1 MYFSKQNKNYMY
13 DLLFKSILQET
24 GYNIQNDEK
33 YINLYRYHYASVFH
47 RIDTDDIIDLNR
59 EVLNSIGSLILKDIH
74 ENSIQKPLQ
83 TVLKPVSKSESEI
96 PNVFQSS
103 AIIVKDTSS
112 KNIVL
117 YSVQRLSNS
126 LNRYNFEI
134 NVSFTEFMPTTLTL
148 VKNSNNSANSLFS
161 NPNLNVLF
169 NDTENIVFSVKDTK
183 TFNDKEYITYESV
196 LPDKIKCEKTLKVQ
210 IRNYLMNNPLETS
223 DIYEIVKRKKIK
235 YENEDYLCFE
245 LKETHE
251 FESGS
256 EVGLF
261 SIESEAEINIK
272 TSLFVKKVV
281 GKYLLFENTNLSKSM
296 DSMNSMNSMNTLI
309 SLDNNVTLN
318 FSII

>member
-1 MYFSKQNKNYMY
+1 MSLHDMYFSKQNKNYMY

-59 EVLNSIGSLILKDIH
+59 EVLNSIGSLILKDIRQ
-74 ENSIQKPLQ
+74 IDIKKPLQ
-83 TVLKPVSKSESEI
+83 TESKSELKRTT
-96 PNVFQSS
+96 
-103 AIIVKDTSS
+103 IVQDTSS

-117 YSVQRLSNS
+117 YSVQRLSKS

-134 NVSFTEFMPTTLTL
+134 NVNFTEFMPTTLTL

-169 NDTENIVFSVKDTK
+169 NDTENIVFSVKDTNE
-183 TFNDKEYITYESV
+183 FNDKEYITYESV

-235 YENEDYLCFE
+235 YENEDYLCLE
-245 LKETHE
+245 LKDTSE
-251 FESGS
+251 FKSGS

-261 SIESEAEINIK
+261 IMSPKHSEINIK

-281 GKYLLFENTNLSKSM
+281 GKYLLFENKKLSRKL
-296 DSMNSMNSMNTLI
+296 NALT
-309 SLDNNVTLN
+309 SLDHNVTLN
-318 FSII
+318 GKI

>member
-1 MYFSKQNKNYMY
+1 MSLHDMYFSKQNKNYMY

-47 RIDTDDIIDLNR
+47 RIDTDNIIDLNR
-59 EVLNSIGSLILKDIH
+59 EVLNSIGFLILKDIRQ
-74 ENSIQKPLQ
+74 NSIQKPLQ
-83 TVLKPVSKSESEI
+83 TELQTESTT
-96 PNVFQSS
+96 PNVFQES
-103 AIIVKDTSS
+103 ATMVQDTSS

-117 YSVQRLSNS
+117 YSNERLLNS

-134 NVSFTEFMPTTLTL
+134 NVNFTEFMPTTLTL
-148 VKNSNNSANSLFS
+148 VKDSSTRNSTNSLFS

-183 TFNDKEYITYESV
+183 AFNDKEYITYESV
-196 LPDKIKCEKTLKVQ
+196 LPDKIKCAKTLRVQ

-235 YENEDYLCFE
+235 YENEDHLCLE
-245 LKETHE
+245 LKDTSE
-251 FESGS
+251 FEPGS

-261 SIESEAEINIK
+261 SIRSDNSDINIK

-281 GKYLLFENTNLSKSM
+281 GKYLLFENNKLSGTL
-296 DSMNSMNSMNTLI
+296 NSLT
-309 SLDNNVTLN
+309 SLDQNVTLN
-318 FSII
+318 GKTYS

>member
-1 MYFSKQNKNYMY
+1 MSLHDMYFSKQNKNYMY

-59 EVLNSIGSLILKDIH
+59 EVLNSIGSLILKDIR

-83 TVLKPVSKSESEI
+83 SELKPVSKSESEI
-96 PNVFQSS
+96 PNAFQSS
-103 AIIVKDTSS
+103 ATIVPDIAS

-117 YSVQRLSNS
+117 YSVQRLSKS

-134 NVSFTEFMPTTLTL
+134 NVNFTEFMPTTLTL

-169 NDTENIVFSVKDTK
+169 NDTENIVFSVKDTNA
-183 TFNDKEYITYESV
+183 FNDKEYITYESV

-210 IRNYLMNNPLETS
+210 INQFDLQFYFQ
-223 DIYEIVKRKKIK
+223 K
-235 YENEDYLCFE
+235 YF
-245 LKETHE
+245 
-251 FESGS
+251 
-256 EVGLF
+256 
-261 SIESEAEINIK
+261 
-272 TSLFVKKVV
+272 
-281 GKYLLFENTNLSKSM
+281 
-296 DSMNSMNSMNTLI
+296 LI
-309 SLDNNVTLN
+309 L
-318 FSII
+318 I

>member
-1 MYFSKQNKNYMY
+1 MSLHDMYFSKQNKNYMY

-59 EVLNSIGSLILKDIH
+59 EVLNSIGSLILKDIR

-83 TVLKPVSKSESEI
+83 SELQTESEI

-103 AIIVKDTSS
+103 ATIVQDTSS

-134 NVSFTEFMPTTLTL
+134 NVNFTEFMPTTLTL

-169 NDTENIVFSVKDTK
+169 NDTENIVFSVKDTNA
-183 TFNDKEYITYESV
+183 FNDKEYITYESV

-235 YENEDYLCFE
+235 YENEDYLCLE
-245 LKETHE
+245 LKDTSE

-256 EVGLF
+256 EIGLF

-281 GKYLLFENTNLSKSM
+281 GKYLLFEDKKFSKSM
-296 DSMNSMNSMNTLI
+296 DSMNALNALI
-309 SLDNNVTLN
+309 SLDHNVTLN
-318 FSII
+318 GKI

>member
-1 MYFSKQNKNYMY
+1 MSLHDMYFSKQNKNYMY

-59 EVLNSIGSLILKDIH
+59 EVLNSIGSLILKDIR

-83 TVLKPVSKSESEI
+83 TELKPVSKSESEI

-103 AIIVKDTSS
+103 TTIVQDTPS

-134 NVSFTEFMPTTLTL
+134 NVNFTEFMPTTLTL

-169 NDTENIVFSVKDTK
+169 NDTENIVFSVKDTNG
-183 TFNDKEYITYESV
+183 FNDKEYITYESV

-235 YENEDYLCFE
+235 YENIDYLCLE
-245 LKETHE
+245 LKDTSE

-256 EVGLF
+256 EIGLF
-261 SIESEAEINIK
+261 SIESDNSEINIK

-281 GKYLLFENTNLSKSM
+281 GKYLLFENKKLSR
-296 DSMNSMNSMNTLI
+296 TLNALT
-309 SLDNNVTLN
+309 SLDHNVTLN
-318 FSII
+318 GKI

>member
-1 MYFSKQNKNYMY
+1 MSLHDMYFSKQNKNYMY

-59 EVLNSIGSLILKDIH
+59 EVLNSIGSLILKDIL
-74 ENSIQKPLQ
+74 EKPLQ
-83 TVLKPVSKSESEI
+83 TELQPVSNAESTT
-96 PNVFQSS
+96 PNQSS
-103 AIIVKDTSS
+103 ATIVHDTSS

-117 YSVQRLSNS
+117 YSVQRLSKS

-161 NPNLNVLF
+161 NPNLYVLF
-169 NDTENIVFSVKDTK
+169 NDTENIVFSVKDTNE
-183 TFNDKEYITYESV
+183 FNNKEYITYESV

-235 YENEDYLCFE
+235 YENEDYLCLE
-245 LKETHE
+245 LKDTSE

-256 EVGLF
+256 EIGLF
-261 SIESEAEINIK
+261 SIESDNSEINIK
-272 TSLFVKKVV
+272 ISLFVKKVV
-281 GKYLLFENTNLSKSM
+281 GKYLLFENVFIFKSL
-296 DSMNSMNSMNTLI
+296 NALT
-309 SLDNNVTLN
+309 SLDHNVTLN
-318 FSII
+318 ISVNKIQ

>member
-33 YINLYRYHYASVFH
+33 YINLYRYNYASVFH

-74 ENSIQKPLQ
+74 QMDIQKPLQ
-83 TVLKPVSKSESEI
+83 SQSKSEQKSTT
-96 PNVFQSS
+96 
-103 AIIVKDTSS
+103 IVQDTSS

-117 YSVQRLSNS
+117 YSNQRLSNS
-126 LNRYNFEI
+126 LNRYNFSM
-134 NVSFTEFMPTTLTL
+134 NVNFKEFMPTTLTL
-148 VKNSNNSANSLFS
+148 IKDVKEQNSLFS

-169 NDTENIVFSVKDTK
+169 NDTENIMFSLKDTK
-183 TFNDKEYITYESV
+183 TLNDKEYLIYEPI
-196 LPDKIKCEKTLKVQ
+196 LADKIQCNDILKVQ

-223 DIYEIVKRKKIK
+223 DVYEIMKRKKIT
-235 YENEDYLCFE
+235 YENEDYLCLE
-245 LKETHE
+245 LKDTSE
-251 FESGS
+251 FEPGS

-261 SIESEAEINIK
+261 SIKSDNSEINIK

-281 GKYLLFENTNLSKSM
+281 GKYLLFENVDIFKSL
-296 DSMNSMNSMNTLI
+296 NALT
-309 SLDNNVTLN
+309 SLDHNVTLN
-318 FSII
+318 GKH

>member
-59 EVLNSIGSLILKDIH
+59 EVLNSIGSLILKDIR

-83 TVLKPVSKSESEI
+83 TELKPVSKSESEI

-103 AIIVKDTSS
+103 TTIVQDTPSQ
-112 KNIVL
+112 NIVL

-126 LNRYNFEI
+126 LNRYNFAI
-134 NVSFTEFMPTTLTL
+134 DVSFTEFMPTTLTL

-169 NDTENIVFSVKDTK
+169 NDTENIVFSVKDTNE
-183 TFNDKEYITYESV
+183 FNDKEYITYESV

-235 YENEDYLCFE
+235 YENIDYLCLE
-245 LKETHE
+245 LKDTSE
-251 FESGS
+251 FEPGS

-281 GKYLLFENTNLSKSM
+281 GKYLLFENKKLSR
-296 DSMNSMNSMNTLI
+296 TLNALT
-309 SLDNNVTLN
+309 SLDHNVTLN
-318 FSII
+318 GKI

>member
-1 MYFSKQNKNYMY
+1 MY

-59 EVLNSIGSLILKDIH
+59 EVLNSIGSLILKDIRQ
-74 ENSIQKPLQ
+74 NSIQKPLQ
-83 TVLKPVSKSESEI
+83 TELQPVSKSVSKSESTT
-96 PNVFQSS
+96 PNQSS
-103 AIIVKDTSS
+103 TTIVQDTPS

-126 LNRYNFEI
+126 LNRYNFAI

-148 VKNSNNSANSLFS
+148 VKNSNSNNSGNSLFS

-169 NDTENIVFSVKDTK
+169 NDTENIVFSVKDTNS
-183 TFNDKEYITYESV
+183 FNDKEYITYESV

-235 YENEDYLCFE
+235 YENEDYLCLE
-245 LKETHE
+245 LKDTSE

-256 EVGLF
+256 EIGLF
-261 SIESEAEINIK
+261 SIESDNSEINIK

-281 GKYLLFENTNLSKSM
+281 GKYLLFEDKKLSR
-296 DSMNSMNSMNTLI
+296 TLNALT
-309 SLDNNVTLN
+309 SLDHNVTLN
-318 FSII
+318 GKI

>member
-33 YINLYRYHYASVFH
+33 YINLYRYNYASVFH

-74 ENSIQKPLQ
+74 QMDIQKPSQTELQ
-83 TVLKPVSKSESEI
+83 SESTT
-96 PNVFQSS
+96 PNAFQSS
-103 AIIVKDTSS
+103 TTIVQDTSS

-117 YSVQRLSNS
+117 YSNQRLSKS

-134 NVSFTEFMPTTLTL
+134 NVNFTEFMPTTLTL

-169 NDTENIVFSVKDTK
+169 NDTENIVFSVKDTNA
-183 TFNDKEYITYESV
+183 FNDKEYITYESV

-235 YENEDYLCFE
+235 YENEDYLCLE
-245 LKETHE
+245 LKDTSA
-251 FESGS
+251 FEPGS
-256 EVGLF
+256 EIGLF
-261 SIESEAEINIK
+261 SIRSEAEINIK

-281 GKYLLFENTNLSKSM
+281 GKYLLFEDKKLSR
-296 DSMNSMNSMNTLI
+296 TLNALT
-309 SLDNNVTLN
+309 SLDHNVTLN
-318 FSII
+318 ISVNKI

>member
-1 MYFSKQNKNYMY
+1 MSLHDMYFSKQNKNYMY

-59 EVLNSIGSLILKDIH
+59 EVLNSIGSLILKDIL
-74 ENSIQKPLQ
+74 EKPLQ
-83 TVLKPVSKSESEI
+83 TELQPVSNAESTT
-96 PNVFQSS
+96 PNQSS
-103 AIIVKDTSS
+103 ATIVHDTSS

-117 YSVQRLSNS
+117 YSVQRLSKS

-161 NPNLNVLF
+161 NPNLYVLF
-169 NDTENIVFSVKDTK
+169 NDTENIVFSVKDTNE
-183 TFNDKEYITYESV
+183 FNNKEYITYESV

-235 YENEDYLCFE
+235 YENEDYLCLE
-245 LKETHE
+245 LKDTSE

-256 EVGLF
+256 EIGLF
-261 SIESEAEINIK
+261 SIESDNSEINIK

-281 GKYLLFENTNLSKSM
+281 GKYLLFENVFIFKSL
-296 DSMNSMNSMNTLI
+296 NALT
-309 SLDNNVTLN
+309 SLDHNVTLN
-318 FSII
+318 ISVNKIQ

>member
-33 YINLYRYHYASVFH
+33 YINLYRYNYASVFH
-47 RIDTDDIIDLNR
+47 RVDTDDIIDLNR

-74 ENSIQKPLQ
+74 QMDIQKPLQ
-83 TVLKPVSKSESEI
+83 SQSKSEQKSTT
-96 PNVFQSS
+96 
-103 AIIVKDTSS
+103 IVQDTSS

-117 YSVQRLSNS
+117 YSNQRLSNS
-126 LNRYNFEI
+126 LNRYNFSM
-134 NVSFTEFMPTTLTL
+134 NVNFKEFMPTTLTL
-148 VKNSNNSANSLFS
+148 IKDVKEQNSLFS

-169 NDTENIVFSVKDTK
+169 NDTENIMFSLKDTK
-183 TFNDKEYITYESV
+183 TLNDKEYLIYEPI
-196 LPDKIKCEKTLKVQ
+196 LADKIQCNDILKVQ

-235 YENEDYLCFE
+235 YENEDYLCLE
-245 LKETHE
+245 LKDTSE
-251 FESGS
+251 FEPGS

-261 SIESEAEINIK
+261 SIKSDNSEINIK

-281 GKYLLFENTNLSKSM
+281 GKYLLFENVDIFKSL
-296 DSMNSMNSMNTLI
+296 NALT
-309 SLDNNVTLN
+309 SLDHNVTLN
-318 FSII
+318 GII

>member
-59 EVLNSIGSLILKDIH
+59 EVLNSIGSLILKDIL
-74 ENSIQKPLQ
+74 EKPLQ
-83 TVLKPVSKSESEI
+83 TELQPVSNAESTT
-96 PNVFQSS
+96 PNQSS
-103 AIIVKDTSS
+103 ATIVHDTSS

-117 YSVQRLSNS
+117 YSVQRLSKS

-161 NPNLNVLF
+161 NPNLYVLF
-169 NDTENIVFSVKDTK
+169 NDTENIVFSVKDTNE
-183 TFNDKEYITYESV
+183 FNNKEYITYESV

-235 YENEDYLCFE
+235 YENEDYLCLE
-245 LKETHE
+245 LKDTSE

-256 EVGLF
+256 EIGLF
-261 SIESEAEINIK
+261 SIESDNSEINIK

-281 GKYLLFENTNLSKSM
+281 GKYLLFENVFIFKSL
-296 DSMNSMNSMNTLI
+296 NALT
-309 SLDNNVTLN
+309 SLDHNVTLN
-318 FSII
+318 ISVNKIQ

>member
-1 MYFSKQNKNYMY
+1 M
-13 DLLFKSILQET
+13 
-24 GYNIQNDEK
+24 
-33 YINLYRYHYASVFH
+33 
-47 RIDTDDIIDLNR
+47 
-59 EVLNSIGSLILKDIH
+59 
-74 ENSIQKPLQ
+74 
-83 TVLKPVSKSESEI
+83 SKSGSKT
-96 PNVFQSS
+96 PNQSS
-103 AIIVKDTSS
+103 ATIVQDIVSKD
-112 KNIVL
+112 IVL
-117 YSVQRLSNS
+117 YSVQRLSKS

-134 NVSFTEFMPTTLTL
+134 NVNFTEFMPTTLTL
-148 VKNSNNSANSLFS
+148 VKHSNNSANSLFS

-235 YENEDYLCFE
+235 YENEDYLCLE
-245 LKETHE
+245 LKDTSE
-251 FESGS
+251 FEPGS

-281 GKYLLFENTNLSKSM
+281 GKYLLFENKKLSR
-296 DSMNSMNSMNTLI
+296 TLNALT
-309 SLDNNVTLN
+309 SLDHNVTLN
-318 FSII
+318 GKI

>member
-1 MYFSKQNKNYMY
+1 MSLHDMYFSKQNKNYMY

-59 EVLNSIGSLILKDIH
+59 EVLNSIGSLILKDIRQ
-74 ENSIQKPLQ
+74 NSIQKPLQ
-83 TVLKPVSKSESEI
+83 PVSNAESET
-96 PNVFQSS
+96 PNQSS
-103 AIIVKDTSS
+103 ATIVQDIVSKD
-112 KNIVL
+112 IVL
-117 YSVQRLSNS
+117 YSVQRLSKS

-134 NVSFTEFMPTTLTL
+134 NVNFTEFMPTTLTL
-148 VKNSNNSANSLFS
+148 VKNSNSNNSGNSLFS

-169 NDTENIVFSVKDTK
+169 NDTENIVFSVKDTNS
-183 TFNDKEYITYESV
+183 FNDKEYITYESV

-235 YENEDYLCFE
+235 YENEDYLCLE
-245 LKETHE
+245 LKDTSE
-251 FESGS
+251 FEPGS

-261 SIESEAEINIK
+261 SIESDNSEINIK

-281 GKYLLFENTNLSKSM
+281 GKYLLFENVDIFKSL
-296 DSMNSMNSMNTLI
+296 NALT
-309 SLDNNVTLN
+309 SLDHNATLN
-318 FSII
+318 GQI

>member
-1 MYFSKQNKNYMY
+1 MSLHDMYFSKQNKNYMY

-59 EVLNSIGSLILKDIH
+59 EVLNSIGSLILKDIL
-74 ENSIQKPLQ
+74 EKPLQ
-83 TVLKPVSKSESEI
+83 TELQPVSNAESTT
-96 PNVFQSS
+96 PNQSS
-103 AIIVKDTSS
+103 ATIVHDTSS

-117 YSVQRLSNS
+117 YSVQRLSKS

-161 NPNLNVLF
+161 NPNLYVLF
-169 NDTENIVFSVKDTK
+169 NDTENIVFSVKDTNE
-183 TFNDKEYITYESV
+183 FNNKEYITYESV

-235 YENEDYLCFE
+235 YENEDYLCLE
-245 LKETHE
+245 LKDTSE

-256 EVGLF
+256 EIGLF
-261 SIESEAEINIK
+261 SIESDNSEINIK

-281 GKYLLFENTNLSKSM
+281 GKYLLFENVFIFKSL
-296 DSMNSMNSMNTLI
+296 NALT
-309 SLDNNVTLN
+309 SLDHNVTLN
-318 FSII
+318 GKI

>member
-169 NDTENIVFSVKDTK
+169 NDTENIVFSVKDTNE
-183 TFNDKEYITYESV
+183 FNNKEYITYESV

-235 YENEDYLCFE
+235 YENEDYLCLE
-245 LKETHE
+245 LKDTSE
-251 FESGS
+251 FKSGS

-261 SIESEAEINIK
+261 IMSPKHSEINIK

-281 GKYLLFENTNLSKSM
+281 GKYLLFENKKLSRKL
-296 DSMNSMNSMNTLI
+296 NALT
-309 SLDNNVTLN
+309 SLDHNVTLN
-318 FSII
+318 GKI

>member
-1 MYFSKQNKNYMY
+1 MSLHDMYFSKQNKNYMY

-59 EVLNSIGSLILKDIH
+59 EVLNSIGSLILKDIR

-83 TVLKPVSKSESEI
+83 TELKSVSKSESKT
-96 PNVFQSS
+96 PNAFQSS
-103 AIIVKDTSS
+103 ATIVHDTSS

-117 YSVQRLSNS
+117 YSVQRLSKS

-134 NVSFTEFMPTTLTL
+134 NVSFTEFIPTTLTL
-148 VKNSNNSANSLFS
+148 VKNSNNSENSLFS

-169 NDTENIVFSVKDTK
+169 NDTENIVFSVKETK
-183 TFNDKEYITYESV
+183 AFNDKEYITYGSV

-235 YENEDYLCFE
+235 YENIDYLCLE
-245 LKETHE
+245 LKDTSE

-281 GKYLLFENTNLSKSM
+281 GKYLLFENKKLSR
-296 DSMNSMNSMNTLI
+296 TLNALT
-309 SLDNNVTLN
+309 SLEHNVTLN
-318 FSII
+318 GKI

>member
-59 EVLNSIGSLILKDIH
+59 EVLNSIGSLILKDIR
-74 ENSIQKPLQ
+74 ENSIQKPSQTELQ
-83 TVLKPVSKSESEI
+83 SVSKSESEI
-96 PNVFQSS
+96 PNAFQSS
-103 AIIVKDTSS
+103 TTIVQDTSS

-117 YSVQRLSNS
+117 YSNQRLSKS

-134 NVSFTEFMPTTLTL
+134 NVNFTEFMPTTLTL
-148 VKNSNNSANSLFS
+148 VKASNSNNSGNSLFS

-169 NDTENIVFSVKDTK
+169 NDTENIVFSVKDTNE
-183 TFNDKEYITYESV
+183 FNNKEYITYESV

-281 GKYLLFENTNLSKSM
+281 GKYLLFEDKKLSE
-296 DSMNSMNSMNTLI
+296 SMNMLNALT
-309 SLDNNVTLN
+309 SLDHNVTLN
-318 FSII
+318 GKI

>member
-33 YINLYRYHYASVFH
+33 YINLYRYNYASVFH

-59 EVLNSIGSLILKDIH
+59 EVLNSIGSLILKDIRQ
-74 ENSIQKPLQ
+74 IDIKKPLQ
-83 TVLKPVSKSESEI
+83 TESKSELKRTT
-96 PNVFQSS
+96 
-103 AIIVKDTSS
+103 IVQDTPS

-134 NVSFTEFMPTTLTL
+134 NVNFTEFMPTTLTL

-281 GKYLLFENTNLSKSM
+281 GKYLLFEDKKLSE
-296 DSMNSMNSMNTLI
+296 SMNMLNALT
-309 SLDNNVTLN
+309 SLDHNVTLN
-318 FSII
+318 GKI

>member
-1 MYFSKQNKNYMY
+1 MSLHDMYFSKQNKNYMY

-59 EVLNSIGSLILKDIH
+59 EVLNSIGSLILKDIR
-74 ENSIQKPLQ
+74 QKSLQ
-83 TVLKPVSKSESEI
+83 SVSKSASAT
-96 PNVFQSS
+96 PNAFQSS
-103 AIIVKDTSS
+103 ATIVQDTSS
-112 KNIVL
+112 KYIVL
-117 YSVQRLSNS
+117 YSVQRLSKS

-134 NVSFTEFMPTTLTL
+134 NVNFTEFMPTTLTL

-169 NDTENIVFSVKDTK
+169 NDTENIVFSVKDTNA
-183 TFNDKEYITYESV
+183 FNDKEYITYESV

-235 YENEDYLCFE
+235 YENIDYLCLE
-245 LKETHE
+245 LKDTSE
-251 FESGS
+251 FEPGS

-281 GKYLLFENTNLSKSM
+281 GKYLLFEDKKLSRKL
-296 DSMNSMNSMNTLI
+296 NALT
-309 SLDNNVTLN
+309 SLDHNVTLN
-318 FSII
+318 GKI